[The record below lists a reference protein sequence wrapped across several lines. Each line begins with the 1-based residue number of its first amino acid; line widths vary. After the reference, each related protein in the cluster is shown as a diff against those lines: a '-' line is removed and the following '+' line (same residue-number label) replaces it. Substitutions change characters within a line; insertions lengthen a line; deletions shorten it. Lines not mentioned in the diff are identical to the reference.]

1 MLRDMP
7 GLKAPDH
14 LSHSSR
20 EALERCAK
28 SWMLKYLT
36 PAPRRPALW
45 AAGGVAVHEVTEAFD
60 RWDHTERPF
69 DLESH
74 WEILFGAQLDKAR
87 SAEPNENS
95 WNRSPSEPIEV
106 WNTNGPAFVRSYID
120 WRQRSPYEIWTTPDG
135 SPAIELDVGGSLPGC
150 PIPVHGY
157 VDRIFR
163 DPVLD
168 KLIIVDLK
176 TGKRP
181 PTTVAQFATYAA
193 LVRVKYDVQAD
204 IGVAF
209 MNRKGTLATPWD
221 LGGVTPESVGQVFGE
236 TWDKIQAGEFPA
248 DGFPKNCF
256 VCDVSASCYAANGPL
271 AHLYDPDHPAREVI
285 PF

>member
-1 MLRDMP
+1 MP
-7 GLKAPDH
+7 DISGAKLPGH

-20 EALERCAK
+20 ETLERCAK
-28 SWMLKYLT
+28 AWFLKYMT

-45 AAGGVAVHEVTEAFD
+45 AAGGVAVHEATEKYDHMALAGQESAFYLPFI
-60 RWDHTERPF
+60 WER
-69 DLESH
+69 
-74 WEILFGAQLDKAR
+74 LFGTQLDKAR
-87 SAEPNENS
+87 IADPNENN

-135 SPAIELDVGGSLPGC
+135 SPAIELDVSGQLPGC

-157 VDRIFR
+157 VDRIFH

-181 PTTVAQFATYAA
+181 PATVAQFATYAA
-193 LVRVKYDVQAD
+193 LVRVKYGVQAD

-248 DGFPKNCF
+248 DGFPKACYP
-256 VCDVSASCYAANGPL
+256 CDMVASCAAANGPL
-271 AHLYDPDHPAREVI
+271 AHLYDPDAQV